1 MVKLKSSD
9 SVAVTSRSFSQN
21 EALVSELRNHFSKVK
36 LNETGETLKG
46 ESLRIFL
53 DNADK
58 AIIGIE
64 EINKGLL
71 SQLPK
76 LKMISK
82 YGVGLNNIDV
92 EACKELGI
100 EIAFTPGANK
110 SSVAEFA
117 LLLILNALRRI
128 DSNKDE
134 IINNHWSQQKGRGLL
149 GKKIGILGM
158 GNIGKELIKLLAP
171 FNNEIFFYDQV
182 AQTVEVNKSIKIS
195 QVTLDELLTN
205 SEIISIHL
213 PLTPETK
220 NIINSEVL
228 EKMKKDVILINT
240 ARGGIVNEDSL
251 FDFLKN
257 YPKSFA
263 SFDVFEVEPAF
274 DNKLLTLKNFFA
286 TSHRASLSIDGILSM
301 GKAAIRG
308 LIKK

>member
-1 MVKLKSSD
+1 M
-9 SVAVTSRSFSQN
+9 
-21 EALVSELRNHFSKVK
+21 
-36 LNETGETLKG
+36 ETGETLKG
-46 ESLRIFL
+46 EPLRIFL

-82 YGVGLNNIDV
+82 YGVGLNNIDI
-92 EACKELGI
+92 EACKELGV

-149 GKKIGILGM
+149 GKRIGILGM

-171 FNNEIFFYDQV
+171 FDTEIFFYDQV

-195 QVTLDELLTN
+195 QVTFDELLTD
-205 SEIISIHL
+205 SEIFYTFTTYS
-213 PLTPETK
+213 
-220 NIINSEVL
+220 
-228 EKMKKDVILINT
+228 
-240 ARGGIVNEDSL
+240 
-251 FDFLKN
+251 
-257 YPKSFA
+257 
-263 SFDVFEVEPAF
+263 
-274 DNKLLTLKNFFA
+274 
-286 TSHRASLSIDGILSM
+286 
-301 GKAAIRG
+301 
-308 LIKK
+308 